1 MCLLYMC
8 PHTHMS
14 PTYLSSY
21 SYVSYICVLILIRL
35 LHMCP
40 HTHTSPTYL
49 SSYSYVCYICVL
61 TSLSVTAPDEGKR
74 TGSHMSAIYVS
85 SPAYQSRHQ
94 TRASALDHA
103 SGYRRLGPKNLPRPL
118 LPARPLA
125 PAYVSMRQHTSA
137 YVNMRQHTSMSARSL
152 APAYISM
159 RQHTPA
165 YVSIRLC
172 QLVL

>member
-1 MCLLYMC
+1 MCLLYV
-8 PHTHMS
+8 
-14 PTYLSSY
+14 SSY
-21 SYVSYICVLILIRL
+21 PHVSYISVLILIRL

-40 HTHTSPTYL
+40 HTHTSPTYV
-49 SSYSYVCYICVL
+49 SSYSYVSYISVL
-61 TSLSVTAPDEGKR
+61 IPTCLLHICPHT
-74 TGSHMSAIYVS
+74 HMSAIYVF

>member
-94 TRASALDHA
+94 TRASALDLICLLYMCPHQPI
-103 SGYRRLGPKNLPRPL
+103 SHGTRRGQAHWITHQGTGDWVQKIFLGL
-118 LPARPLA
+118 
-125 PAYVSMRQHTSA
+125 S
-137 YVNMRQHTSMSARSL
+137 
-152 APAYISM
+152 
-159 RQHTPA
+159 
-165 YVSIRLC
+165 C